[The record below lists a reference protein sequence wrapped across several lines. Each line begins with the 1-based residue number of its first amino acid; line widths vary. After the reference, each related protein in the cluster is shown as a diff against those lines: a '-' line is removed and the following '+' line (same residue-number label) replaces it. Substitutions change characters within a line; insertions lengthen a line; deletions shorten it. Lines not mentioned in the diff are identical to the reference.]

1 MPELMPSLTPHQAA
15 IAGREIL
22 TFKHRLAETG
32 LFTDEALIRLLDE
45 HPRDQLTVCTMAE
58 NPPPD
63 QLWIAGEAGRL
74 SGAELLEAA
83 RRGAL
88 WLSPRSALKI
98 NPRYRRVFEALSD
111 EFSAK
116 TGVKV
121 AGADAAVLIS
131 SPRMGIYFHVDPGET
146 MLWHVRG
153 HKKILLY
160 PPTQDFVSE
169 QSLEAILM
177 KETLSDLPYR
187 PEMEPHARPVALSP
201 GEAVYWPLHSPHRV
215 LNGEDL
221 NVSMSMDFASPHSR
235 LVNGVFHTHA
245 VLRRKLGLSLTSR
258 DKPAFLRPAYLAA
271 SLALKKLV
279 PLGTVERDHTR
290 QFDIDL
296 AAPGCVRW
304 RDGFGPALKKAA

>member
-1 MPELMPSLTPHQAA
+1 MPELMPSLLPDQAA
-15 IAGREIL
+15 LAGREIL

-32 LFTDEALIRLLDE
+32 LFTDEALVRLLDE

-63 QLWIAGEAGRL
+63 QLWIAGEAGKL

-83 RRGAL
+83 KRGAL

-98 NPRYRRVFEALSD
+98 NPRYRRVFEALSA

-153 HKKILLY
+153 HKTIRLY

-169 QSLEAILM
+169 ESLQAILM

-187 PEMEPHARPVALSP
+187 AEMEPHARPVALSP

-215 LNGEDL
+215 TNGDDL

-245 VLRRKLGLSLTSR
+245 VLRRRLGLKLGSR
-258 DKPAFLRPAYLAA
+258 ATPAVLRPAYLAA
-271 SLALKKLV
+271 SLVLKRLV

-304 RDGFGPALKKAA
+304 REGFGPDVRKAA